1 MWFLTNSKVSV
12 KSKKIRYDVLVMCAV
27 LTFFVCFKNYK
38 LITEIFFNFH
48 KTSRIIASVTI
59 VRGWPYSY
67 QIFLCKPF
75 IIAFLGQLMGT
86 SDQFQVVVMI
96 ELSYNPVS
104 KEPTSS
110 SMALGPGFNF
120 LWVRPHEIGERTFV
134 SDVIPSVGISIT
146 LLISLIWSRAW
157 ISGESPPWTQKI

>member
-1 MWFLTNSKVSV
+1 
-12 KSKKIRYDVLVMCAV
+12 
-27 LTFFVCFKNYK
+27 
-38 LITEIFFNFH
+38 
-48 KTSRIIASVTI
+48 
-59 VRGWPYSY
+59 
-67 QIFLCKPF
+67 
-75 IIAFLGQLMGT
+75 MGT

-146 LLISLIWSRAW
+146 LLISLI
-157 ISGESPPWTQKI
+157 